1 MFLKYLPFAIE
12 QGKIYAANPPLYGF
26 PTSKG
31 KMKFFADNLDY
42 IEWVRGVF
50 CRDNKISDLSGREL
64 SKQSILKLLYDNIDY
79 LKLVTTVSTI
89 YSIDPIFL
97 EFLLYNRELPFNKF
111 KSTVEKAYKYTKV
124 SVENGVTMIRGLV
137 GSAYHTVF
145 FNERLM
151 LECQDIIDL
160 ISKHDKYYLLN
171 GQKVTIYSIM
181 SAFANAEPSNI
192 TRYKGLGEMPP
203 KLLGESTII
212 PGLGRTLRRYTI
224 EDVKTELQYISALQS
239 DKSKFIKGVKIRKE
253 DIS

>member
-1 MFLKYLPFAIE
+1 MMFLKYLPFTIE

-64 SKQSILKLLYDNIDY
+64 SKQAILKLLYDNIDY

-181 SAFANAEPSNI
+181 SAFANAEPNNI
-192 TRYKGLGEMPP
+192 TRYKGLG
-203 KLLGESTII
+203 KLNL
-212 PGLGRTLRRYTI
+212 
-224 EDVKTELQYISALQS
+224 AA
-239 DKSKFIKGVKIRKE
+239 
-253 DIS
+253 